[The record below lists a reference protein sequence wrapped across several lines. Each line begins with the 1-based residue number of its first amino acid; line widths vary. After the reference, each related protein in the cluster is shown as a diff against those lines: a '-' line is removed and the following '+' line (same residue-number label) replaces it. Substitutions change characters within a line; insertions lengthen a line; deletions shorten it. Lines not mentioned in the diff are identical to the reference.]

1 MIKEGH
7 FKICFKA
14 SILTQK
20 PVKMSESFFLPYR
33 TEETHMHESSTV
45 HRHAIKKIK
54 QCLGDCSIEIKHI
67 YELTDYEEIKY

>member
-1 MIKEGH
+1 MLKGGN

-45 HRHAIKKIK
+45 YKHALKQIKKAI
-54 QCLGDCSIEIKHI
+54 GDCYIEIKHI
-67 YELTDYEEIKY
+67 YELTDFEEV